1 MSMLGATNHLWHNV
15 FWKFN
20 KKKRRTVMFIPDV
33 INTLLMGLIF
43 MVIIVT
49 IVRPFVLNLV
59 GQAASNSDMQ
69 RAAIDAVE
77 REMIRKAELFEAQR
91 ADKIK
96 YQMMLLEKPEK
107 PKPKPVI
114 EPEPEPEVVPE
125 PEPVAEV
132 VPEPEAP
139 AEPEVVAEEVPAV
152 EEPSEVLEETP
163 AEVADAPEAA
173 AETADE
179 GEPLG
184 EGEIEIR
191 EGESLAEIK
200 ERIRKEQQKAKK
212 PTIPPELLN
221 SANSYEDKVGVVR
234 MVVQSDQAR
243 VAAAIRGMIQI
254 TK

>member
-1 MSMLGATNHLWHNV
+1 MWTLGARSRPWLSV

-20 KKKRRTVMFIPDV
+20 KKKRRTAMFIPDV

-43 MVIIVT
+43 MVVIVT
-49 IVRPFVLNLV
+49 IVRPFVLNMV

-114 EPEPEPEVVPE
+114 EPEPEVVPEPVAVVE

-132 VPEPEAP
+132 QPEVVEVP
-139 AEPEVVAEEVPAV
+139 AEPDVAV
-152 EEPSEVLEETP
+152 EEAAPEVAVEEAVAEASAEP
-163 AEVADAPEAA
+163 AEDEEALAD
-173 AETADE
+173 
-179 GEPLG
+179 
-184 EGEIEIR
+184 GEIEIR

-200 ERIRKEQQKAKK
+200 DRIRKEQQKAKK

-234 MVVQSDQAR
+234 MVVQADQSR
-243 VAAAIRGMIQI
+243 VASVIRGMIQVG
-254 TK
+254 K

>member
-1 MSMLGATNHLWHNV
+1 
-15 FWKFN
+15 
-20 KKKRRTVMFIPDV
+20 MFIPDV

-43 MVIIVT
+43 MVVIVT
-49 IVRPFVLNLV
+49 IVRPFVLNMV

-77 REMIRKAELFEAQR
+77 REMLRKAEQFEALR

-107 PKPKPVI
+107 PKPKPVV
-114 EPEPEPEVVPE
+114 EPEPIVVPE
-125 PEPVAEV
+125 PVAVVVPEPVAEV
-132 VPEPEAP
+132 QPEVAEVPVAPEVAVEEAVPEAP
-139 AEPEVVAEEVPAV
+139 AEEVAAEAPAEPAEE
-152 EEPSEVLEETP
+152 EEAL
-163 AEVADAPEAA
+163 AD
-173 AETADE
+173 
-179 GEPLG
+179 
-184 EGEIEIR
+184 GEIEIR

-200 ERIRKEQQKAKK
+200 DRIRKEQQKAKK

-234 MVVQSDQAR
+234 MVVQADQSR
-243 VAAAIRGMIQI
+243 VASVIRGMIQV

>member
-1 MSMLGATNHLWHNV
+1 
-15 FWKFN
+15 
-20 KKKRRTVMFIPDV
+20 MFIPDV

-43 MVIIVT
+43 MVVIVT
-49 IVRPFVLNLV
+49 IVRPFVLNMV

-107 PKPKPVI
+107 PKPKPVV
-114 EPEPEPEVVPE
+114 EPEPEVVPE
-125 PEPVAEV
+125 PVAVVEPEPVVEVQPEV
-132 VPEPEAP
+132 VEEVAAPEVAVEEPAPEVAVEDVAAEAP
-139 AEPEVVAEEVPAV
+139 AEPAEEEDA
-152 EEPSEVLEETP
+152 L
-163 AEVADAPEAA
+163 AD
-173 AETADE
+173 
-179 GEPLG
+179 
-184 EGEIEIR
+184 GEIEIR

-200 ERIRKEQQKAKK
+200 DRIRKEQQKAKK

-234 MVVQSDQAR
+234 MVVQADQSR
-243 VAAAIRGMIQI
+243 VASVIRGMIQI
-254 TK
+254 NK

>member
-1 MSMLGATNHLWHNV
+1 
-15 FWKFN
+15 
-20 KKKRRTVMFIPDV
+20 MFIPDV

-43 MVIIVT
+43 MVVIVT
-49 IVRPFVLNLV
+49 IVRPFVLNMV
-59 GQAASNSDMQ
+59 GQVASNSDMQ
-69 RAAIDAVE
+69 RAAVDAVE
-77 REMIRKAELFEAQR
+77 REMMRKAELFEAQR

-114 EPEPEPEVVPE
+114 EPEPELSPEHIEAAEPEVVPE
-125 PEPVAEV
+125 
-132 VPEPEAP
+132 EAP
-139 AEPEVVAEEVPAV
+139 VEVLESPAEEVPA
-152 EEPSEVLEETP
+152 ES
-163 AEVADAPEAA
+163 AADTLA
-173 AETADE
+173 AEASVEDS
-179 GEPLG
+179 EPDDAVA

-212 PTIPPELLN
+212 PSIPPELLN

-234 MVVQSDQAR
+234 MVVQADQSR
-243 VAAAIRGMIQI
+243 VASVIRGMIQI

>member
-1 MSMLGATNHLWHNV
+1 
-15 FWKFN
+15 
-20 KKKRRTVMFIPDV
+20 MFIPDV

-43 MVIIVT
+43 MVVIVT
-49 IVRPFVLNLV
+49 IVRPFVLNMV

-107 PKPKPVI
+107 PKPKPVV
-114 EPEPEPEVVPE
+114 EPEPEVVPE
-125 PEPVAEV
+125 PVAVVEPEPVVEVQPEVVEEVAAPEVAVEEAAPEVAEV
-132 VPEPEAP
+132 AAEAP
-139 AEPEVVAEEVPAV
+139 AEPV
-152 EEPSEVLEETP
+152 EEEE
-163 AEVADAPEAA
+163 ALAD
-173 AETADE
+173 
-179 GEPLG
+179 
-184 EGEIEIR
+184 GEIEIR

-200 ERIRKEQQKAKK
+200 DRIRKEQQKAKK

-234 MVVQSDQAR
+234 MVVQADQSR
-243 VAAAIRGMIQI
+243 VASVIRGMIQI
-254 TK
+254 NK